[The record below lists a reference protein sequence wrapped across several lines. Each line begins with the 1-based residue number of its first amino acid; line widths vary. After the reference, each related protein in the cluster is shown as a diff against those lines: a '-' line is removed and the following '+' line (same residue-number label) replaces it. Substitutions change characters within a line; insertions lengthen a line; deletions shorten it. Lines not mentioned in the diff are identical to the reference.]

1 ALHRQSRP
9 HAATR
14 SDRIEAGIT
23 AVEALDA
30 KLAGPRCRFKTRV
43 AVEQAAA
50 AALAGAHADRW
61 VTAAVTQTIAKT
73 YKQARRGRPG
83 PETSYREITTNRF
96 ALAADIDL
104 DHVAYDAAGDG
115 CFPLITNDR
124 NTSDAHVLAAYR
136 YQPNLERRHH
146 LLKSVQDAAPVLLK
160 NPARIEGLFCC
171 QFLALLL
178 AALIERQVH
187 TAMAAAALNPI
198 PLYPE
203 FRDCTAPSTE
213 RILEIF
219 TNLARHQPH
228 PDGVLV
234 KTFEPELTTQQQQV

>member
-1 ALHRQSRP
+1 MLAGRDGSHRRP
-9 HAATR
+9 WRAVHHRPTPFPRRGRDFRDWLQTHTPNWTQAARRGGRLGEPEQVYSTTPAPLPSAEGYRITWVHSTAKAARDAATR

-104 DHVAYDAAGDG
+104 DTSPTTPPATAASHLSLMTATY
-115 CFPLITNDR
+115 PTPTYSPRTVTNP
-124 NTSDAHVLAAYR
+124 TSNGATTYSRAS
-136 YQPNLERRHH
+136 
-146 LLKSVQDAAPVLLK
+146 K
-160 NPARIEGLFCC
+160 
-171 QFLALLL
+171 
-178 AALIERQVH
+178 
-187 TAMAAAALNPI
+187 T
-198 PLYPE
+198 
-203 FRDCTAPSTE
+203 
-213 RILEIF
+213 
-219 TNLARHQPH
+219 PH
-228 PDGVLV
+228 PCC
-234 KTFEPELTTQQQQV
+234 